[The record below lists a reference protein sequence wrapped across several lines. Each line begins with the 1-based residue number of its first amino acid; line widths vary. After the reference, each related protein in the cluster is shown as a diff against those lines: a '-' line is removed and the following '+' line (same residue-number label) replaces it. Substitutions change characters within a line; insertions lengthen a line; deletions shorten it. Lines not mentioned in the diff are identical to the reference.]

1 MNSNYYWIYSHFH
14 DDETKRIF
22 EILPD
27 NLQDYFYAL
36 VQMAD
41 DGIKELYD
49 MTSDSDIEDDEPD
62 FPKDEEMDNEDE
74 MTNDVYM
81 CEGL

>member
-22 EILPD
+22 EILPEH
-27 NLQDYFYAL
+27 LKDYFYSL

-49 MTSDSDIEDDEPD
+49 MSSDSDIEDDEPD
-62 FPKDEEMDNEDE
+62 FPKDEEMDNNDE

>member
-49 MTSDSDIEDDEPD
+49 MSSDSDIEDDEPD
-62 FPKDEEMDNEDE
+62 LPKDEEMGYEDE

>member
-27 NLQDYFYAL
+27 NLKDYFYSL

>member
-27 NLQDYFYAL
+27 NLQDYFYSL

-49 MTSDSDIEDDEPD
+49 MSSDSDIEDDEPD